1 MEAPYRPGGQSL
13 SLNDWG
19 MRHRR
24 HRLPWRHR
32 HDHQHPR
39 LRPTR
44 HYVIII
50 DVVYVDIVI
59 INVLVVIVSVCRS
72 RVSPVARL
80 HGVGGCS
87 T

>member
-13 SLNDWG
+13 SPNDWD
-19 MRHRR
+19 
-24 HRLPWRHR
+24 RLPWRHR

-87 T
+87 TRANQ